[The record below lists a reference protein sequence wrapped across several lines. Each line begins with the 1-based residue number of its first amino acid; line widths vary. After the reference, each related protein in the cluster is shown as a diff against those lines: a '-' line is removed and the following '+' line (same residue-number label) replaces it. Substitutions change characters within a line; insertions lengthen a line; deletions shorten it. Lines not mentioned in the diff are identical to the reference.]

1 MLTLCAKYAPSHPV
15 CSSSCLQI
23 YSLILQ
29 KPKKDHEEKQ
39 LVREGRNS
47 LIAFPNASSFSVFS
61 HVRHF
66 VLQSQL
72 CETYNSRLGVLGGQ
86 EEGGEGE
93 SGDEEEEAKKDEGGK
108 MPVVSLSLRMDYFF
122 LSCHRHF
129 ISFVF
134 YI

>member
-1 MLTLCAKYAPSHPV
+1 M
-15 CSSSCLQI
+15 
-23 YSLILQ
+23 
-29 KPKKDHEEKQ
+29 
-39 LVREGRNS
+39 REGRNS

-72 CETYNSRLGVLGGQ
+72 CETYNSRLGLLGGQ

-108 MPVVSLSLRMDYFF
+108 MPVVSLSLHTEFF
-122 LSCHRHF
+122 LSCRKHF

-134 YI
+134 YDLMCIHHMV